1 MFPCVDGRGSSSST
15 STASVLTTGVDTVW
29 DLLFSAS
36 KYQYITDQ
44 MPTKPRHLSE
54 SRVASKSALVLSGTR
69 T

>member
-36 KYQYITDQ
+36 KYQYITDPEQ
-44 MPTKPRHLSE
+44 STIAYIGGHL
-54 SRVASKSALVLSGTR
+54 RDPV
-69 T
+69 